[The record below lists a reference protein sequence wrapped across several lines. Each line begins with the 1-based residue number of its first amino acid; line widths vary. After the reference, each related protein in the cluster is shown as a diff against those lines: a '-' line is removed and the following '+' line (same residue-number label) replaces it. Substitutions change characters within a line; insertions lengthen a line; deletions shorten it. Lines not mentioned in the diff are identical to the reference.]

1 MQQIAVSH
9 KISKRKMLEELLDL
23 LIATQDDT
31 LKNLDELHHS
41 IEDTLNY
48 FNQKRR
54 SHEYHSQD
62 L

>member
-23 LIATQDDT
+23 LIATQNDA
-31 LKNLDELHHS
+31 LKSLDEAHRS
-41 IEDTLNY
+41 IDETLNY

-54 SHEYHSQD
+54 SHEHNSQNF
-62 L
+62 